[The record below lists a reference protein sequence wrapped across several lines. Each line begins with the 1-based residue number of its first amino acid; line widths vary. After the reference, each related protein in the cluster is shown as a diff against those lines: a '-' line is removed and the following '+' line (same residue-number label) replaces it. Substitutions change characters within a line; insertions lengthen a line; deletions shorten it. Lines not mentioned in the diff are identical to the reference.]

1 MKPEEHARKVTKIIA
16 KAWMDKGF
24 KARLLSD
31 PMATLKEEG
40 VEIPPGVEVRIAV
53 DTDKIPHL
61 LLPMK
66 PAGEALSDAQ
76 LGRRGG
82 RTARHRRPEAHVGL
96 GQHAHMERRR
106 LQTGLARV
114 SAKVVSARM

>member
-16 KAWMDKGF
+16 KAWMDEGF

-53 DTDKIPHL
+53 DTDKIRHL

-66 PAGEALSDAQ
+66 PAGEELSDAQ
-76 LGRRGG
+76 LADVAAGTAIEYATLLVLNSCGSICAPPPKVLTGRY
-82 RTARHRRPEAHVGL
+82 T
-96 GQHAHMERRR
+96 
-106 LQTGLARV
+106 T
-114 SAKVVSARM
+114 

>member
-16 KAWMDKGF
+16 KAWMDEGF

-53 DTDKIPHL
+53 DTDNVRHL

-66 PAGEALSDAQ
+66 PAGEELSDAQ
-76 LGRRGG
+76 LADVAAGTAIEYATLSLVLNSCGSICAPPPKVLTGRY
-82 RTARHRRPEAHVGL
+82 T
-96 GQHAHMERRR
+96 
-106 LQTGLARV
+106 T
-114 SAKVVSARM
+114 

>member
-16 KAWMDKGF
+16 KAWMDEGF

-31 PMATLKEEG
+31 PMATFKEEG

-53 DTDKIPHL
+53 DTDKIRHL

-66 PAGEALSDAQ
+66 PAGEELSDAQ
-76 LGRRGG
+76 LADVAAGTAIEYATLLVLNSCGSICAPPPKVLTGRY
-82 RTARHRRPEAHVGL
+82 T
-96 GQHAHMERRR
+96 
-106 LQTGLARV
+106 T
-114 SAKVVSARM
+114 

>member
-1 MKPEEHARKVTKIIA
+1 MKREEHARKVTKIIA
-16 KAWMDKGF
+16 KAWLDEGF

-53 DTDKIPHL
+53 DTDNVRHL

-76 LGRRGG
+76 LADVAAGLPVIDALRRMWAWANMPTWSADGYK
-82 RTARHRRPEAHVGL
+82 PDS
-96 GQHAHMERRR
+96 HM
-106 LQTGLARV
+106 
-114 SAKVVSARM
+114 